1 MILGVPVVDGQK
13 HTDRFIRS
21 LAKTM
26 RGRLPGLFIID
37 NASGDP
43 YEEDPDEQS
52 SSVWSTPFFQRP
64 TFVIIRLEVNRGF
77 YWPLKTIFDNRTFEY
92 EELVGLFHNDLI
104 VYEKGWDLRVE
115 EAFAAD
121 PKLALIGFCGSR
133 EVDENG
139 GRGSGTMCH
148 FRGEVGQSQ
157 AAGER
162 ITDLRPS
169 LVLDSMAMIFRRECI
184 PLLGIDDDITLC
196 HFYDKIWPMRL
207 IAQGWHV
214 ATLGVEIDHL
224 GGITSANEYRFG
236 ADCWRWW
243 AERGKRY
250 ADPDM
255 EMYLEA
261 ERRFLAEFKSWM
273 PCSIDESYTVH
284 RHVLA
289 R

>member
-1 MILGVPVVDGQK
+1 MIIGVPVVDAHE
-13 HTDRFIRS
+13 HTENLIYS
-21 LAKTM
+21 LRKTV
-26 RGRLPGLFIID
+26 RGTFYLKIID
-37 NASGDP
+37 NASGNPHDMP
-43 YEEDPDEQS
+43 LAVIKPPRSIGS
-52 SSVWSTPFFQRP
+52 SGYIVTW
-64 TFVIIRLEVNRGF
+64 RLNRNRGF
-77 YWPLKTIFDNRTFEY
+77 YWPLLALNEGLYGFSEDDN
-92 EELVGLFHNDLI
+92 LIGLLHNDLI
-104 VYEKGWDLRVE
+104 FYEEGWDLRVAA
-115 EAFAAD
+115 AFAAD

-139 GRGSGTMCH
+139 GRGGGTMCH

-162 ITDLRPS
+162 ITGLRPS

-243 AERGKRY
+243 AERGKRF